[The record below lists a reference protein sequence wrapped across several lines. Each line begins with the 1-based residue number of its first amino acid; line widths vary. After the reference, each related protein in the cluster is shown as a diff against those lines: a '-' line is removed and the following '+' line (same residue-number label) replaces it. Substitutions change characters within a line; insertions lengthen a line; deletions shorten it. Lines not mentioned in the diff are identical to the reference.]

1 MKTEFKKVRRKRY
14 KWGGGEESADLYK
27 RSKWLIDCD
36 SSHSWGEVMKREILM
51 TTQTEVLIIIH
62 PNLCGQST
70 KNTIR
75 KL

>member
-36 SSHSWGEVMKREILM
+36 SSHSWGEVMKRRNIDDY
-51 TTQTEVLIIIH
+51 TDRSFDNYSSKFVW
-62 PNLCGQST
+62 
-70 KNTIR
+70 
-75 KL
+75 